1 MVNTEK
7 VRRVFLRT
15 LSFRN
20 FVLSSLCVNFL
31 FLGYLF
37 LTRGFCIELSFLD
50 GLLQYLFT
58 GSLTYIMFFGLPLLV
73 AFFIHLSRLSEPV
86 SWWDLSRIPENS
98 SLYDAIMLPIV
109 QYGPIKIILPVIDE
123 EAVIER
129 LND

>member
-1 MVNTEK
+1 
-7 VRRVFLRT
+7 
-15 LSFRN
+15 
-20 FVLSSLCVNFL
+20 
-31 FLGYLF
+31 
-37 LTRGFCIELSFLD
+37 
-50 GLLQYLFT
+50 
-58 GSLTYIMFFGLPLLV
+58 MFFGLPLLV